1 VLPLD
6 SQTPARSKDVSTS
19 LIKETRL
26 MQGLLRLA
34 AWIDTMTTTIG
45 RLLHWIVTIMI
56 LIGFLN
62 VVLRYIGRYIGR
74 QLTSNVFIETQWYL
88 FSILFFLGFSY
99 ILKQNLNVRV
109 DILYTKWSIHRRA
122 LIDLLGT
129 LLFQIPF
136 CILGI
141 YVTINPVLLSW
152 QLREISPDPQGLPRY
167 PIKAMI
173 IVAFALLLL
182 QGISQAIKYA
192 AILRGA
198 TEPAMAAEVETYQ
211 QAPIE

>member
-1 VLPLD
+1 
-6 SQTPARSKDVSTS
+6 
-19 LIKETRL
+19 

-34 AWIDTMTTTIG
+34 AWIDAMTATIG

-99 ILKQNLNVRV
+99 ILKLNLNVRV
-109 DILYTKWSIHRRA
+109 DILYTKWGIRRRA

-129 LLFQIPF
+129 LLFLIPF
-136 CILGI
+136 CILGV
-141 YVTINPVLLSW
+141 YVAIGPVLLSW
-152 QLREISPDPQGLPRY
+152 GQLEVSPDPQGLPRY

-173 IVAFALLLL
+173 IVAFVLLLL

-192 AILRGA
+192 AILRSGI
-198 TEPAMAAEVETYQ
+198 EPAVAAEVETYQ
-211 QAPIE
+211 QAPVE